1 MKTNYSKKAT
11 VADIQNRF
19 DNDVE
24 RFSNLETGQQST
36 LDAPL
41 TLELCTEAAL
51 KCNPD
56 AKNLL
61 DIGCGAGNYTLK
73 MLEKIGGLNCTLVD
87 LSLPMLEKAKER
99 VSAQT
104 IGKVEITQQ
113 DMRELDLPK
122 NHFDVI
128 LAAATLHHLRED
140 EEWERV
146 FKKFYDA
153 LKPGGSIWISDL
165 ITHDYEPINAIIQ
178 KQYGDYLE
186 TLGGE
191 AYRQKVFDYVAYED
205 TPRSLNYQ
213 LDLLKKVGFSHT
225 EVLHKHACFAAFGA
239 VK

>member
-1 MKTNYSKKAT
+1 
-11 VADIQNRF
+11 
-19 DNDVE
+19 
-24 RFSNLETGQQST
+24 

-41 TLELCTEAAL
+41 TLALCTEAAL

-73 MLEKIGGLNCTLVD
+73 MLEKVPNLNCTLVD

-99 VSAQT
+99 VSAVTNGQVT
-104 IGKVEITQQ
+104 IIQQ
-113 DMRELDLPK
+113 DMRELDLPDH
-122 NHFDVI
+122 HFDII

-140 EEWERV
+140 EDWEQV
-146 FKKFYDA
+146 FTKFHQT

-178 KQYGDYLE
+178 EQYGHYLE
-186 TLGGE
+186 GLGGVE
-191 AYRQKVFDYVAYED
+191 YRKKVFDYVAYED
-205 TPRSLNYQ
+205 TPRSLNFQ
-213 LDLLKKVGFSHT
+213 LALMKKVGFRFT